1 MHISVLED
9 QAHSLARRSEAALAG
24 QKVLLID
31 DDIELLRLMAARFHA
46 AGAQVELALDGQ
58 AGLARFKARPAALV
72 VTDIIMPNREGI
84 ETIVALKRANPA
96 TRIIAI
102 SGGYR
107 VGPEDFLALARQV
120 GADAA
125 LAKPLRLA
133 ALLAMAAGLLET
145 PSGACAA

>member
-1 MHISVLED
+1 VHISVLED